1 MLISWPVFKQA
12 LIYNPYNSVIIRM
25 IISWPVYK
33 QILIYNP
40 YNSVIIRIISWPVYK
55 QILIYNPYNSV
66 IIRIMISWTMY
77 KQFFLYNPYNRGI
90 IWMIISWPVYKQCR
104 GKSCPQHHLPP
115 QPPNYQKIKNIFNE
129 KKSYWAREADSQDE
143 FVHLHCLFV
152 LLQLIIP
159 GDLFFYSIIMTCS
172 SHSDNL

>member
-1 MLISWPVFKQA
+1 MIISWPVFKQA

-33 QILIYNP
+33 
-40 YNSVIIRIISWPVYK
+40 
-55 QILIYNPYNSV
+55 LIYNPYNSV